1 MSKIQFKPGENIH
14 TEPMVPF
21 EFRQVKGVDVST
33 ILIASSGDID
43 LISWAWNILFQSA
56 RVRKN
61 YDAQALHYSA
71 VNSTT
76 ADTFIS

>member
-1 MSKIQFKPGENIH
+1 MFSLVLLYGITLMSKIQFKPGENIH

-43 LISWAWNILFQSA
+43 LISWA
-56 RVRKN
+56 
-61 YDAQALHYSA
+61 
-71 VNSTT
+71 
-76 ADTFIS
+76 